1 VQPKAAP
8 GRGGEKETKPEAFG
22 RWMKKKHPNGAQP
35 GTADKTL
42 AAECSNDIGV
52 DITPRDVRRWRNG
65 K

>member
-1 VQPKAAP
+1 
-8 GRGGEKETKPEAFG
+8 
-22 RWMKKKHPNGAQP
+22 MKKKHPNGAQP